1 MSTHTYCRLLERGK
15 MFVFSRD
22 HLTKLLL
29 SSATSQT
36 LSHSVVLDI
45 GSGDGHV
52 TDKIKDVLRVPTV
65 HVTETCRT
73 MAKVLR
79 KKGYR

>member
-1 MSTHTYCRLLERGK
+1 

-22 HLTKLLL
+22 HLTKLLSSS
-29 SSATSQT
+29 SSAT
-36 LSHSVVLDI
+36 SHSVVLDI

-52 TDKIKDVLRVPTV
+52 TDKIKDVLNVPTV

-73 MAKVLR
+73 MAKVL
-79 KKGYR
+79 KKRGYQ